1 MEKDKYPLIKAHRD
15 RLWKAMGEIEE
26 RMKSHQKQ
34 LEGLYNQKL
43 WTPVAE
49 KRKTDPSA
57 LPEYFDGLADW
68 VEFLRPIIYGA
79 K

>member
-1 MEKDKYPLIKAHRD
+1 MSEELIRAHRD

-26 RMKSHQKQ
+26 KMKSQQKQ
-34 LEGLYNQKL
+34 LEGLYAQKL
-43 WTPVAE
+43 WIPIE
-49 KRKTDPSA
+49 QRKSVNPRSQPTF
-57 LPEYFDGLADW
+57 FDGLSEW